1 MKNHNKYDMTLCSW
15 SMDGLDMVSGPGQR
29 VKRELKPW
37 WRDNGVKETKW
48 VWVMKSAGKSMGM
61 KRRGA
66 SPQRQRL

>member
-1 MKNHNKYDMTLCSW
+1 
-15 SMDGLDMVSGPGQR
+15 MVSGPGHR

-48 VWVMKSAGKSMGM
+48 VWVMKSAGKSVGM
-61 KRRGA
+61 KRQRA